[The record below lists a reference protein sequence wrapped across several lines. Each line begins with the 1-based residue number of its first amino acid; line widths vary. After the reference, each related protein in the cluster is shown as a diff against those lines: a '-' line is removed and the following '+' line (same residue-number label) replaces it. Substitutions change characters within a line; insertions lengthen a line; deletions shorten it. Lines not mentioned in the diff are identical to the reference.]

1 MSTAKT
7 FFLEIVS
14 PERKVF
20 SGEVEFGIFPGAEG
34 QFGVLPHHAPLLS
47 LLIPGEIKIIQ
58 NKQAAYFAVSG
69 GFVEVREN
77 KVTVAA
83 ETCETASEI
92 DTAQASGDKKSAL
105 EELSHS
111 KDKALILQAQKK
123 TEDRASPAPGR
134 RKSLPCGFQGPLR
147 KPNSVYV
154 PASYDLFYPK
164 ITVDPP

>member
-123 TEDRASPAPGR
+123 LKIAQARLLVAEKVSPAGSKAP
-134 RKSLPCGFQGPLR
+134 
-147 KPNSVYV
+147 
-154 PASYDLFYPK
+154 
-164 ITVDPP
+164 